1 MRFPKK
7 ISIFKKE
14 KMVKILSIFS
24 CILATW
30 AVVVSGRGHFHTT
43 APIQSPVEGPSPI
56 GAPTVD
62 CMSLIY
68 DMADCIA
75 YLSVDGG
82 EDKPDKSCCSGF
94 KTILDTDSDCICV
107 ALKNSASLGIEVN
120 MTSARA
126 LPSACGIKAPPLNCI
141 SAFLSE
147 SLCLYI
153 RYISHFDHNI
163 NNRQYEAE

>member
-1 MRFPKK
+1 
-7 ISIFKKE
+7 
-14 KMVKILSIFS
+14 MVKILSIFS

-43 APIQSPVEGPSPI
+43 APIQSPLGGPSPI

-82 EDKPDKSCCSGF
+82 EDKPDKSCCTGF

-126 LPSACGIKAPPLNCI
+126 LPSGCGIKAPPLNCI

-153 RYISHFDHNI
+153 RYISLFDHNI